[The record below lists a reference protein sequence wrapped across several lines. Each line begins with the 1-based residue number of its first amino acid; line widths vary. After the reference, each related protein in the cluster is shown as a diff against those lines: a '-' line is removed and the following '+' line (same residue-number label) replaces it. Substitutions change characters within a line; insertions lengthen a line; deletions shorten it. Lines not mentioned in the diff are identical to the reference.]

1 MRDPRIISF
10 EAAAAIRGRR
20 LVAGAGAGS
29 TVREAAAGTDKI
41 VGAAAQMGADA
52 AGDMADVVV
61 DGPVEVVFGGNVSAF
76 DPITA
81 DAQGR
86 AVVAAPGAGV
96 THRIAG
102 FALVDGV
109 VGDIGRV
116 QIAPSLI
123 KG

>member
-1 MRDPRIISF
+1 MRDPRIMSF
-10 EAAAAIRGRR
+10 EASAAVRGRR
-20 LVAGAGAGS
+20 LVAGSGSGAL
-29 TVREAAAGTDKI
+29 VREATAGTDKI
-41 VGAAAQMGADA
+41 IGATGQMGADA
-52 AGDMADVVV
+52 AGDMVDVIV

-76 DPITA
+76 DPVTA

>member
-10 EAAAAIRGRR
+10 EASAAIRGHR
-20 LVAGAGAGS
+20 LVAGSGS
-29 TVREAAAGTDKI
+29 GSLVREAAAGTDKI
-41 VGAAAQMGADA
+41 MGATAQMGAEA
-52 AGDMADVVV
+52 AGDMADVVI
-61 DGPVEVVFGGNVSAF
+61 DGPTEVVFGGNVSAF
-76 DPITA
+76 DPITS

-86 AVVAAPGAGV
+86 AILAAPGAGA

-116 QIAPSLI
+116 QISPSLL